1 MIWAI
6 LALLG
11 VPLWLCA
18 IAILLLVFRNRGLR
32 KRAADI
38 PMRLRLDANGRWHR
52 GHGLWIHDVLGFRG
66 SPAAW
71 DEALL
76 WAADGAPREL
86 TSEEA
91 HKFRRLD
98 QPAAA
103 TFTAVDGPAF
113 EAVTTRSH
121 LALLLGPF
129 QQAGPSEQG
138 DPKQDRPGPEPAGH
152 PGGAQTTRS
161 TTPGTRAS
169 GGRVFNPIGAMPP
182 RPGTR

>member
-1 MIWAI
+1 MAEPHSGPAQVRGDIVIWAI

-18 IAILLLVFRNRGLR
+18 IGILVLVFRNRGLR

-38 PMRLRLDANGRWHR
+38 PMRLRLDAKGRWHR
-52 GHGLWIHDVLGFRG
+52 GHGLWVHDVLGFRG

-71 DEALL
+71 NEALL
-76 WAADGAPREL
+76 WAAGGSPREL

-98 QPAAA
+98 QPVAA
-103 TFTAVDGPAF
+103 TFTAMDGPAF

-129 QQAGPSEQG
+129 QQPHLSEQG
-138 DPKQDRPGPEPAGH
+138 DGQGRPA
-152 PGGAQTTRS
+152 
-161 TTPGTRAS
+161 
-169 GGRVFNPIGAMPP
+169 
-182 RPGTR
+182 RP

>member
-1 MIWAI
+1 VIWAI

-38 PMRLRLDANGRWHR
+38 PMRLRLDANGRWRR

-86 TSEEA
+86 TYEEA

-103 TFTAVDGPAF
+103 TFTAVGGPAF

-138 DPKQDRPGPEPAGH
+138 DPQAGPARP
-152 PGGAQTTRS
+152 
-161 TTPGTRAS
+161 
-169 GGRVFNPIGAMPP
+169 
-182 RPGTR
+182 

>member
-18 IAILLLVFRNRGLR
+18 IGILALFFRNRGLR

-38 PMRLRLDANGRWHR
+38 PMRLRLDAKGRWHR
-52 GHGLWIHDVLGFRG
+52 GHGLWAHDVLGFRG

-71 DEALL
+71 NEALL
-76 WAADGAPREL
+76 WAASGTRREL

-98 QPAAA
+98 QPVAA
-103 TFTAVDGPAF
+103 TFIAIDGSGF
-113 EAVTTRSH
+113 EAVTTRQH
-121 LALLLGPF
+121 LPLLLGPF
-129 QQAGPSEQG
+129 QQS
-138 DPKQDRPGPEPAGH
+138 H
-152 PGGAQTTRS
+152 PQVESRS
-161 TTPGTRAS
+161 
-169 GGRVFNPIGAMPP
+169 
-182 RPGTR
+182 

>member
-18 IAILLLVFRNRGLR
+18 AGIAVLVFRNRGLR

-38 PMRLRLDANGRWHR
+38 PLRLRLDAKGRWHR

-71 DEALL
+71 QEALL
-76 WAADGAPREL
+76 WAGSGTPREL

-98 QPAAA
+98 QPVAA

-113 EAVTTRSH
+113 EAVTTQQH
-121 LALLLGPF
+121 LPLLLGPF
-129 QQAGPSEQG
+129 QQLHA
-138 DPKQDRPGPEPAGH
+138 
-152 PGGAQTTRS
+152 
-161 TTPGTRAS
+161 
-169 GGRVFNPIGAMPP
+169 
-182 RPGTR
+182 

>member
-1 MIWAI
+1 VPAKGGIVIWVI

-18 IAILLLVFRNRGLR
+18 IGILVLVFRNRGLR

-38 PMRLRLDANGRWHR
+38 PMRVRLDAKGRWHR
-52 GHGLWIHDVLGFRG
+52 GHGLWVHDVLGFRG

-71 DEALL
+71 KEALL
-76 WAADGAPREL
+76 WAADGTPREL

-98 QPAAA
+98 QPVVA

-113 EAVTTRSH
+113 EAVTTRQH
-121 LALLLGPF
+121 LPLLLGPF
-129 QQAGPSEQG
+129 QQT
-138 DPKQDRPGPEPAGH
+138 RPQAES
-152 PGGAQTTRS
+152 RS
-161 TTPGTRAS
+161 
-169 GGRVFNPIGAMPP
+169 
-182 RPGTR
+182 